1 MTEYEVV
8 QIITGFLGA
17 FGFSILFHIRGK
29 RLVMSALGGLLSW
42 TAFVLLGL
50 LIESEPIRYFLVAT
64 FVSIYA
70 EIMARVLK
78 TPTTT
83 LLMASLI
90 PLIPGGSLYY
100 TMAYA
105 MSGDVENFLTKATG
119 TLKLAAALALGI
131 LVIGAFTTTMN
142 KIKTRRR
149 AVCESR
155 E

>member
-1 MTEYEVV
+1 MTEYEIV

>member
-29 RLVMSALGGLLSW
+29 RLVMSALVGLLSL

>member
-1 MTEYEVV
+1 MTGYEFV

-29 RLVMSALGGLLSW
+29 RLVMSALGGLFSW
-42 TAFVLLGL
+42 TAFVLLGFV
-50 LIESEPIRYFLVAT
+50 IASEPIRYFLVAAL
-64 FVSIYA
+64 VSVYA

-105 MSGDVENFLTKATG
+105 MSGDVESFLTKATG
-119 TLKLAAALALGI
+119 TLQLAAALALGI

-155 E
+155 G

>member
-105 MSGDVENFLTKATG
+105 MSGDLENFLTKATG

>member
-1 MTEYEVV
+1 MTGYEFV

-17 FGFSILFHIRGK
+17 LGFSILFHIRGK
-29 RLVMSALGGLLSW
+29 RLVMSALGGLFSW
-42 TAFVLLGL
+42 TAFVLLGFV
-50 LIESEPIRYFLVAT
+50 IASEPIRYFLVAA
-64 FVSIYA
+64 FVSVYA

-105 MSGDVENFLTKATG
+105 MSGDVESFLTKATG

-155 E
+155 G

>member
-1 MTEYEVV
+1 MTEYEIV

-42 TAFVLLGL
+42 TVFVLLGL
-50 LIESEPIRYFLVAT
+50 WIESEPIRYFLVAT

-105 MSGDVENFLTKATG
+105 MSGDVEHFLTKATG

>member
-1 MTEYEVV
+1 MTEYEIV

-105 MSGDVENFLTKATG
+105 MSGDLENFLTKATG